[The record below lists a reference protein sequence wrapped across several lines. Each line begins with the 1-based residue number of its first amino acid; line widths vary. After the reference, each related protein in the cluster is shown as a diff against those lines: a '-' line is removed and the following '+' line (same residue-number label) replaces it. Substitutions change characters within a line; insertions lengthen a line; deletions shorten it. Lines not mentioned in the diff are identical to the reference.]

1 MTSGT
6 PLKVNCINVQPKNE
20 SVMSQRILIV
30 EDELSISELIAIN
43 LKHAGFEVVQAYQT
57 EEASL
62 QLQNALPDLMILDW
76 MLPGKSGV
84 QYAKELRGNERT
96 ASIPILMLTAK
107 SEEADKVQGLDAGAD
122 DYMTKPFST
131 KELVARVNALL
142 RRHSRLPTNA
152 DLMVLG
158 ALRLDP
164 VTHRVTAE
172 WPESTRREIIVGP
185 TEFRLLQFLM
195 GAPERV
201 HSRAQLLDQVWGNE
215 VFIEERTVD
224 VHIRRLRVALAVA
237 KCDAYIETVRGV
249 GYRATRN
256 PVPATDQSDHS

>member
-1 MTSGT
+1 
-6 PLKVNCINVQPKNE
+6 
-20 SVMSQRILIV
+20 MSHRILIV

-43 LKHAGFEVVQAYQT
+43 LTHAGYEVQQAFQT
-57 EEASL
+57 EEATLLIKDSP
-62 QLQNALPDLMILDW
+62 PDMMILDW

-84 QYAKELRGNERT
+84 QYAKELRANERT
-96 ASIPILMLTAK
+96 VGIPILMLTAK
-107 SEEADKVQGLDAGAD
+107 SEEADKIQGLDSGAD

-142 RRHSRLPTNA
+142 RRHSRLPTNE
-152 DLMVLG
+152 DLMTLG

-172 WPESTRREIIVGP
+172 WPQSPRREIIVGP

-201 HSRAQLLDQVWGNE
+201 HSRSQLLDQVWGNE

-237 KCDAYIETVRGV
+237 KCDVYIETVRGV

-256 PVPATDQSDHS
+256 PSAALSDLDPT